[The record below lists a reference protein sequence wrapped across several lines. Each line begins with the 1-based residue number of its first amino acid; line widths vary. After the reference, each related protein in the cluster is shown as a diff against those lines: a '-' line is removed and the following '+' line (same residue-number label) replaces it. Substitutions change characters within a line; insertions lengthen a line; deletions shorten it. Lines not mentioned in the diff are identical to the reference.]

1 MRPIFTIHA
10 GEYLVATHI
19 EQRYCKTHGVRVW
32 VPSKDNGIDLL
43 VTDRLCRKAVS
54 LQVKYSKSYDCER
67 EFDATGWWQL
77 NRKKIEMSNA
87 DYWVFVI
94 PEFNGKRKI
103 SSCYFVILT
112 PAELIKRLE
121 NIHGKEEI
129 YNMYL
134 TIKGDAVVETREA
147 DVTERNKQFRKPQ
160 GYRNFSR
167 FLNKWGNVLAKF
179 AMKKV

>member
-1 MRPIFTIHA
+1 MRPMFTIHI
-10 GEYLVATHI
+10 GEYLVADHI
-19 EQRYCKTHGVRVW
+19 ERLYGKKRGIRLW
-32 VPSKDNGIDLL
+32 MPSKDNGIDLL
-43 VTDRLCRKAVS
+43 VTDKSCRKTVS

-77 NRKKIEMSNA
+77 NRKKIEMSDA

-94 PEFNGKRKI
+94 PAFKGKRKI

-112 PAELIKRLE
+112 PAELIKRLKK
-121 NIHGKEEI
+121 IHGNEEV

-134 TIKGDAVVETREA
+134 TIKGDAVIETREIIL
-147 DVTERNKQFRKPQ
+147 DERNKQFLKPK

-167 FLNKWGNVLAKF
+167 FLNMWDNVLAKF
-179 AMKKV
+179 LTKEA